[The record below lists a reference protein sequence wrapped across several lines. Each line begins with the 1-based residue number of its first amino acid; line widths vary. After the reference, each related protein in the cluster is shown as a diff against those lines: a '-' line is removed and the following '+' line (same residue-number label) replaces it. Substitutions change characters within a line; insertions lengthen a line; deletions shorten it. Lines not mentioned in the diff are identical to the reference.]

1 MALIATAASSVMAD
15 STVICEQEEVRN
27 LSLEM
32 KHKEESWAQKEEG
45 GPYQDLL
52 STVVLLLNLLA
63 KVSLRQ
69 MKVLFLAPPH
79 CPGGCSVHRGHR
91 DGLSARV
98 LGKVPWSD

>member
-45 GPYQDLL
+45 GQGVTY
-52 STVVLLLNLLA
+52 VVL
-63 KVSLRQ
+63 
-69 MKVLFLAPPH
+69 H
-79 CPGGCSVHRGHR
+79 
-91 DGLSARV
+91 
-98 LGKVPWSD
+98 